1 MYNMTFREFYG
12 TYENYERQKC
22 LENID
27 KQKELLHLLQ
37 KAYYGNERVPELAK
51 YTLSEIHEKMYS
63 AEQSVEMLQ
72 RVIDGKQHLYM
83 YRRAWETLKDK
94 EIK

>member
-1 MYNMTFREFYG
+1 MCDMTFREFYG

-37 KAYYGNERVPELAK
+37 KAYYADERVPELAK

-63 AEQSVEMLQ
+63 AEQSVDMMQ
-72 RVIDGKQHLYM
+72 RVIDGKQHLTM
-83 YRRAWETLKDK
+83 YRFAWNNLKDK

>member
-1 MYNMTFREFYG
+1 MAAMKTMSGKNALKTSTNKRSCCTCY
-12 TYENYERQKC
+12 K
-22 LENID
+22 
-27 KQKELLHLLQ
+27 

-83 YRRAWETLKDK
+83 YRRAWENLKDK